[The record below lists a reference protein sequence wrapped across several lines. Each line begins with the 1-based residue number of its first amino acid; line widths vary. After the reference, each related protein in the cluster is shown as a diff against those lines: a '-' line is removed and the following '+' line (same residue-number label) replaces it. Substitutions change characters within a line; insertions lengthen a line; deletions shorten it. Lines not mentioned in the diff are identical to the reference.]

1 MDSIATFLQ
10 MGGYAVFVWPAYAVA
25 AAVLI
30 ALLVQARRELAR
42 NRRTLTLLESQVGQR
57 RRPGGSGSSAP

>member
-57 RRPGGSGSSAP
+57 RRPGGPGSSAP